1 MATHLL
7 GWVSDTLVRI
17 SWLFAEPTQNLYIW
31 YGNTHLLGWV
41 SESWGAADASATEG
55 AGVSEGGDGP
65 ADRVALPLDR
75 SADDES
81 LHRPAPIAEKRTIV
95 SS

>member
-1 MATHLL
+1 MA
-7 GWVSDTLVRI
+7 
-17 SWLFAEPTQNLYIW
+17 
-31 YGNTHLLGWV
+31 THLLGWV
-41 SESWGAADASATEG
+41 SESWVAADASATDG

-81 LHRPAPIAEKRTIV
+81 LHRPAPIAEKERLLAHKNAHDTI
-95 SS
+95 

>member
-17 SWLFAEPTQNLYIW
+17 SWRPPKPYIF
-31 YGNTHLLGWV
+31 GMATHLLGWV

>member
-7 GWVSDTLVRI
+7 GWVSDTLAPQTLHTV
-17 SWLFAEPTQNLYIW
+17 FGMA
-31 YGNTHLLGWV
+31 THLLGWV
-41 SESWGAADASATEG
+41 SESWGAADASTTEG
-55 AGVSEGGDGP
+55 AGVSGGGDEP

>member
-1 MATHLL
+1 MLSSPKPFKFGMA
-7 GWVSDTLVRI
+7 
-17 SWLFAEPTQNLYIW
+17 
-31 YGNTHLLGWV
+31 THLLGWV

-55 AGVSEGGDGP
+55 AAGVSEGGDGP

-81 LHRPAPIAEKRTIV
+81 LHRPAPIAEKERLLARKKNYEYDTI
-95 SS
+95 